1 MKYFVLLVLFGIFLN
16 AEECLDYDD
25 KSSASY
31 LRSKRFSEAMIYA
44 KTTMVKTMKNYGF
57 GVCLEYYDLDSKRK
71 EREMDSLR
79 DNLRLIEKRDW
90 LHDKRCI
97 ITNNGE
103 KMKEEVENY
112 IVDYKKKSIEA
123 IKSVLTEERLKEILE
138 SPPLLQKCLSLY
150 DSKEYQAEVEHIV
163 KKYCKECK

>member
-57 GVCLEYYDLDSKRK
+57 GV
-71 EREMDSLR
+71 LR
-79 DNLRLIEKRDW
+79 
-90 LHDKRCI
+90 
-97 ITNNGE
+97 
-103 KMKEEVENY
+103 
-112 IVDYKKKSIEA
+112 
-123 IKSVLTEERLKEILE
+123 IL
-138 SPPLLQKCLSLY
+138 
-150 DSKEYQAEVEHIV
+150 
-163 KKYCKECK
+163 